1 MTTEKSTQLTPP
13 PTLDAPKRRAMLGA
27 VAAVAAL
34 SGVGAAWWRGKNA
47 EDLPAVSSVDDL
59 WSLRWDAPQGGQL
72 AMESFRGRPLLL
84 NFWATWCAPCV
95 AELPLINAFYQE
107 NKTKGWQVL
116 GLAVDGLVPV
126 QSFLARMPVDF
137 PIGMAGLTGTEL
149 GRSLGNLAGGLPFS
163 VVFGSDGAV
172 AHRKMGRLGAADLSS
187 WLRLK

>member
-13 PTLDAPKRRAMLGA
+13 PTLYVPKRRAMLGA
-27 VAAVAAL
+27 VAAIAAL
-34 SGVGAAWWRGKNA
+34 SGVGAAWWRGQNT
-47 EDLPAVSSVDDL
+47 EDLPAVSPVDDL

-84 NFWATWCAPCV
+84 NFWATWCTPCV
-95 AELPLINAFYQE
+95 AELPLINTFYQE

-137 PIGMAGLTGTEL
+137 PVGMAGLAGTEL

-172 AHRKMGRLGAADLSS
+172 AYRKMGRLGAADLSS